1 MSIWDELA
9 RRGPDSAV
17 VGDETIRR
25 GSRVR
30 LHPKKGGDVFDIAL
44 RDKLAVVDSLEEDDE
59 GHVHVTVT
67 VDDDPG
73 RDLGAAGVLGHRFFF
88 SLEEVEPLPTGP
100 KTLVACIGNIFLGD
114 DAFGCEV
121 AKQLAVREL
130 PAGVEVHDFG
140 IRGMDLAY
148 ALQDGYETV
157 VFVDAAIRGEAP
169 GTVSLLEPEVD
180 LDEVVLDTHGMDP
193 VRVLG
198 LARALG
204 GPAPRV
210 LVVACEPET
219 IVRGEHDGDLVGGL
233 SAPVA
238 EAVRLICSLLE
249 DGKAVAR

>member
-1 MSIWDELA
+1 MPA
-9 RRGPDSAV
+9 
-17 VGDETIRR
+17 
-25 GSRVR
+25 
-30 LHPKKGGDVFDIAL
+30 
-44 RDKLAVVDSLEEDDE
+44 
-59 GHVHVTVT
+59 
-67 VDDDPG
+67 
-73 RDLGAAGVLGHRFFF
+73 HRFFF
-88 SLEEVEPLPTGP
+88 GLDEVEPVPSMP
-100 KTLVACIGNIFLGD
+100 KTLVAGIGNIFLGD

-121 AKQLAVREL
+121 AKQLAEREL

-157 VFVDAAIRGEAP
+157 VFVDAAIRGEVP
-169 GTVSLLEPEVD
+169 GTVSLLEPEPD

-204 GPAPRV
+204 GVQPRV

-219 IVRGEHDGDLVGGL
+219 IVPGEHDGALVGEL

-238 EAVRLICSLLE
+238 AAVPEAVGLIFSLLE
-249 DGKAVAR
+249 DGKAVSR